1 MNGPL
6 LGKGHRT
13 RLRTRRRWVTCAYV
27 LAALGVGYVLLHV
40 LSPSTFASTT
50 EDEHGLGGRLEGLM
64 PTAIPG
70 MGYIAS
76 KGKGKASSK
85 GSSQGKGKDQGRGKA
100 KAMNSTPHDHS
111 STNTFQSHK
120 WRPDGLLEVNPKG
133 RHPIFDLIEHAE
145 KEWQTKI
152 ARQSKSLD
160 EAVAEYRRRYG
171 RSPPRGFDRW

>member
-1 MNGPL
+1 
-6 LGKGHRT
+6 
-13 RLRTRRRWVTCAYV
+13 
-27 LAALGVGYVLLHV
+27 
-40 LSPSTFASTT
+40 
-50 EDEHGLGGRLEGLM
+50 M

-85 GSSQGKGKDQGRGKA
+85 GSSQGKGKDRGRGKAKA

-120 WRPDGLLEVNPKG
+120 WRQDGLLEVNTKG
-133 RHPIFDLIEHAE
+133 RHPIFDLIERAE
-145 KEWQTKI
+145 KEWEAKL